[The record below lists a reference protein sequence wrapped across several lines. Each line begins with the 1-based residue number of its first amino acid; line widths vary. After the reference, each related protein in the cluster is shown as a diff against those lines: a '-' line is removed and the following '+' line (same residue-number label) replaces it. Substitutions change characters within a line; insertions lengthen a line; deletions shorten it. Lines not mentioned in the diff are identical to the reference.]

1 MTKLWEAYCELD
13 WEPDEEPELSKAQST
28 AADLQS
34 TMRSAMGPLLD
45 RLPVLEDRAKALARR
60 RETKDKASS
69 LLADLAKERERLD
82 RLFPSRTW
90 HGVNNPLRFFAAEWG
105 KQQHR
110 RMAASFSCDVSDQP
124 FGSAGRPDCIK
135 ADGCII
141 LEFKSKH
148 DRAISEGTTK
158 LQAYRSDVKSYYEE
172 HAAKGTAPDASR
184 GGKAIMQAFE
194 ERGCLKD
201 KRLELKTDVRSY
213 DMCER
218 VYKCV
223 EN

>member
-1 MTKLWEAYCELD
+1 MRFIEL
-13 WEPDEEPELSKAQST
+13 E
-28 AADLQS
+28 
-34 TMRSAMGPLLD
+34 
-45 RLPVLEDRAKALARR
+45 RLPQLEDRAKALARR

-90 HGVNNPLRFFAAEWG
+90 HGVNNPLRFYAAEWG

-110 RMAASFSCDVSDQP
+110 RMAASHSCDVSDQP

-135 ADGCII
+135 ADGCVIF
-141 LEFKSKH
+141 EFKSKN
-148 DRAISEGTTK
+148 DRAVNAGKNK
-158 LQAYRSDVKSYYEE
+158 LPDCVAAVTAYYEE
-172 HAAKGTAPDASR
+172 HAAKGTDPDSDR
-184 GGKAIMQAFE
+184 GGKAIMRAFG

-201 KRLELKTDVRSY
+201 KRLRLDRDVKTY
-213 DMCER
+213 DMCDR